1 MMGNPSFSPD
11 LNRRVRG
18 DSGEKEFIPSAFSGV
33 LAVFGLWGFK
43 GAEPLCNEGYTRR
56 VH

>member
-1 MMGNPSFSPD
+1 MGNPSFSPD